1 MNIKLAIAIAL
12 TTATIISCSPDPAAG
27 LRSPVLPEALLD
39 YSIEANSILSIELD
53 QDPGWDARAQLG
65 RVLFYD
71 RTLSQNGA
79 VSCGSCHHQG
89 HGFAEPIALS
99 KGLRQELTARNTSHI
114 VNAAFQSSYFWDG
127 RATDLAEQVTMPLQN
142 HVEMGIRDLDV
153 LVDRLAQIDYYPPLF
168 EQAYGSPKPNVEG
181 LREGLATF
189 LRSMVSQNSRMDQAA
204 SVSMNNGPFS
214 FWDPWTVTN
223 DDIQLDGFS
232 SLEQQGFELFH
243 GKMLCA
249 SCHNGPSFNG
259 WGGSFADIGLDM
271 GELGQFSAGGWGATA
286 MKVPSLRNVALTAPY
301 MHDGRFASLDD
312 VLDHYSHG
320 ILDSPTLDS
329 RLRNWDNASPFI
341 FEEPFIDFFPFG
353 GSAEAEPV
361 RLNMT
366 PGERAALL
374 AFMGTLTDLDF
385 VKDVRYSDP
394 FTSSL

>member
-1 MNIKLAIAIAL
+1 
-12 TTATIISCSPDPAAG
+12 
-27 LRSPVLPEALLD
+27 
-39 YSIEANSILSIELD
+39 
-53 QDPGWDARAQLG
+53 
-65 RVLFYD
+65 
-71 RTLSQNGA
+71 
-79 VSCGSCHHQG
+79 
-89 HGFAEPIALS
+89 
-99 KGLRQELTARNTSHI
+99 
-114 VNAAFQSSYFWDG
+114 
-127 RATDLAEQVTMPLQN
+127 
-142 HVEMGIRDLDV
+142 
-153 LVDRLAQIDYYPPLF
+153 
-168 EQAYGSPKPNVEG
+168 
-181 LREGLATF
+181 LATF